1 MIQNPLQIMRTRF
14 FKNFTTPLILSGK
27 KAYIVCSS
35 NASVSANWTWMGAR
49 YDNGG
54 LYVPPARSFG
64 RIIVEISMDD
74 GVRKRLPN
82 FVVSSKHE
90 NGILSTRTE
99 VAGLQVKR
107 TLFVPIENKGF
118 VMRLEL
124 LDRFI
129 DLPKLS
135 LKKKPQKS
143 RRNIRLHFLIDG
155 NITSYGLAA
164 ISQSNFSKLRLDD
177 NCLQIETAAK
187 KGIAH
192 YYGAI
197 GAAPKSLKPSKVLM
211 DSFDNDLEISYD
223 LDIEP
228 GKTCELA
235 LIAAGSFST
244 LEDCLD
250 EYRYIRDNYRQL
262 LDDTDNHFKTV
273 LTSTLHIETSPKQN
287 YTILKLAEGFSK
299 GEGKHGVFKG

>member
-1 MIQNPLQIMRTRF
+1 
-14 FKNFTTPLILSGK
+14 
-27 KAYIVCSS
+27 
-35 NASVSANWTWMGAR
+35 
-49 YDNGG
+49 
-54 LYVPPARSFG
+54 
-64 RIIVEISMDD
+64 
-74 GVRKRLPN
+74 
-82 FVVSSKHE
+82 
-90 NGILSTRTE
+90 
-99 VAGLQVKR
+99 
-107 TLFVPIENKGF
+107 
-118 VMRLEL
+118 MRLEL

-155 NITSYGLAA
+155 NITSYGLAP
-164 ISQSNFSKLRLDD
+164 ISQSNFSNLQSDD

-197 GAAPKSLKPSKVLM
+197 RAAPKSLKPSKVLM

-223 LDIEP
+223 LNIEP

-235 LIAAGSFST
+235 LIAAGSLST

-273 LTSTLHIETSPKQN
+273 PNFYSPYRNKSEA
-287 YTILKLAEGFSK
+287 KLYHLEVS
-299 GEGKHGVFKG
+299 